1 MKKTKGAFVFAL
13 HGLQFTFV
21 NERNFRI
28 EMIAATAACIAA
40 YMLQISAI
48 EWLVVVINI
57 GVVISAELINT
68 AIEKLCDVVTKEKNP
83 SIRVIK
89 DVAAGA
95 VLVAAFVAFICG
107 LIIFVPAFLKLLNQ

>member
-1 MKKTKGAFVFAL
+1 MKKTKDAFVFAL
-13 HGLQFTFV
+13 HGLQYAFI

-40 YMLQISAI
+40 YMLHISAI
-48 EWLVVVINI
+48 EWFVVVLNI
-57 GVVISAELINT
+57 GFVISAELINT
-68 AIEKLCDVVTKEKNP
+68 AIEKLCDLVSKEKNP
-83 SIRVIK
+83 LIKIVK

-95 VLVAAFVAFICG
+95 VLLAAFVAFICG

>member
-13 HGLQFTFV
+13 QGLQYAFV

-28 EMIAATAACIAA
+28 EIISVPAVCIAA
-40 YMLQISAI
+40 YVLHISAT

-57 GVVISAELINT
+57 GFVISAELVNT

-83 SIRVIK
+83 SIKIIK

-95 VLVAAFVAFICG
+95 VLLAAFVAFICG
-107 LIIFVPAFLKLLNQ
+107 LIIFVSAFLKLLNQ